1 MTASCDL
8 KRAPNIYDGAM
19 QSKAA
24 NVADYIKEAPADRQP
39 VLRKLRKTYQQALPG
54 YEERIE
60 YGMPAYARNG
70 KMEAAFASQKQ
81 YISVYVGKEDV
92 VSEFRE
98 QLKGASIGKGC
109 IRFTKP
115 ERIDFDVVE
124 RLLRRTAESNS
135 AAC

>member
-1 MTASCDL
+1 M
-8 KRAPNIYDGAM
+8 PNIYDVSM

-24 NVADYIKEAPADRQP
+24 TVAAYIKEAPAERQP

-54 YEERIE
+54 YVERIE

-81 YISVYVGKEDV
+81 YISVCVLKRDV
-92 VSEFRE
+92 VNEFRE
-98 QLKGASIGKGC
+98 LLKGASIGKGC

-124 RLLRRTAESNS
+124 KLLRRTAQS
-135 AAC
+135 AEQDC